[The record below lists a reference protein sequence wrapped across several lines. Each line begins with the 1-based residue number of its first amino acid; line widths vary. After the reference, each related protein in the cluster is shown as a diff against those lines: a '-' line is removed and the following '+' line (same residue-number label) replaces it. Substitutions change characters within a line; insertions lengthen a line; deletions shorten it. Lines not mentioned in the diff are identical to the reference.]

1 MKKILA
7 ILTAQVRSGEM
18 LSLDNPPLKVVL
30 SFEGVE
36 ANADGLLSEA
46 DFFGLF
52 DRAAEAYDALEET
65 YAQPEAA

>member
-1 MKKILA
+1 M
-7 ILTAQVRSGEM
+7 
-18 LSLDNPPLKVVL
+18 VL

-46 DFFGLF
+46 DFFSLF

>member
-1 MKKILA
+1 MKKIPA
-7 ILTAQVRSGEM
+7 ILTAQVRSGET

-30 SFEGVE
+30 SFEGVD

-46 DFFGLF
+46 DFFSLF

-65 YAQPEAA
+65 YARPEAA